1 VLAKS
6 VGEVFPAVVVEID
19 RDGEGGVVQLTEP
32 AVTARTTGERLPLG
46 ERLDVRLIEADV
58 ARRLVRFEPA

>member
-1 VLAKS
+1 
-6 VGEVFPAVVVEID
+6 VVEID
-19 RDGEGGVVQLTEP
+19 RDGEGGVVQLTDP

-46 ERLDVRLIEADV
+46 ARLDVRLVEADV